1 MKKMFFVLAV
11 FMSVNASAQISTQGR
26 GHEYSNMQN
35 QDRRGN
41 STQERGH
48 TNNYGGNGYA
58 NSYRPERGHNAY
70 GHEYHHKDW
79 YYGVPAAT
87 PYEVDMIISTVKK
100 TSFDS
105 QKLEVATTCLMLRPM
120 YAEDIARVA
129 KCFSFDND
137 RLKFLKEAY
146 PNCVDK
152 HNKRF
157 LENSMTFMSGQRDI
171 RDFMER
177 FDREH
182 R

>member
-26 GHEYSNMQN
+26 GHEHSNMQN

-41 STQERGH
+41 SAQ
-48 TNNYGGNGYA
+48 
-58 NSYRPERGHNAY
+58 ERGHNAY

-100 TSFDS
+100 MSFDS

-129 KCFSFDND
+129 KCFSFDSD

-146 PNCVDK
+146 PNCIDK